1 MPNGLFL
8 TFHQENRPLSLAL
21 RQRFLRPLLDGV
33 QRISEEQAAAP
44 TADIVAA
51 LVESVR
57 VEPPRLDGQRRAETT
72 EGEWRPAAEAGT
84 RLPTLRYR
92 VAVEVDG
99 DAALL
104 ETWPDAHNGQLVP
117 VDAGLGEWWTPARRA
132 PGQYDYAEQL
142 RHHEALLA
150 QDKYTLGRP
159 ADDAPH
165 ALYAFV
171 DLTEQDRLDVR
182 DGLRNPKQELDDAIA
197 RIRPIVE
204 AIAQQTAAFF
214 DHELPDTLTE
224 HVDRHRERL
233 GAHRAVLDILSWPD
247 GWKYPPPVVEPA
259 AGAGGP
265 GQPPADTRPSVKDE
279 LALGRPSRMAD
290 ASFADVLRTVR
301 VWADA
306 VERHPRAYRH
316 LDEDPISD
324 LLAATL
330 NAALPGAQ
338 REVFTRKG
346 KSDILVR
353 GDVLSTGAAPAVV
366 FVCECKKW
374 HGREKAT
381 QALDQLFGYVGVND
395 VGAVLLFYVPLA
407 NPSRA
412 RDEALAILTG
422 REDFSGQDEPVV
434 AGWPLLRYAREGRVV
449 SVCVAFVD
457 LPDLDE
463 TPRDDPAGPAA

>member
-1 MPNGLFL
+1 VSNGLFL
-8 TFHQENRPLSLAL
+8 TFHQKNRPLSLAL
-21 RQRFLRPLLDGV
+21 RQRFLRPLMDAV
-33 QRISEEQAAAP
+33 QRCGEEEMAAP
-44 TADIVAA
+44 TVDIVAA
-51 LVESVR
+51 LIAPVR
-57 VEPPRLDGQRRAETT
+57 VEPPRLGGQRRAEPT

-104 ETWPDAHNGQLVP
+104 ETWPDAHDGHLVP
-117 VDAGLGEWWTPARRA
+117 VDAGLGEWWTPARHA
-132 PGQYDYAEQL
+132 PGQYDHAEQM
-142 RHHEALLA
+142 RRHEALLS
-150 QDKYTLGRP
+150 QDRYTLGR
-159 ADDAPH
+159 DDASQ
-165 ALYAFV
+165 ALYVFV

-182 DGLRNPKQELDDAIA
+182 DGLRDPKQELDDAIA
-197 RIRPIVE
+197 RVRPIVE

-214 DHELPDTLTE
+214 DNELPKTLAE
-224 HVDRHRERL
+224 HVDRQRERL
-233 GAHRAVLDILSWPD
+233 GAHRAVLDSLSWPD

-259 AGAGGP
+259 ADAGGP
-265 GQPPADTRPSVKDE
+265 GQSAADTLPPTAKDE

-290 ASFADVLRTVR
+290 ASFADVLRTIR

-306 VERHPRAYRH
+306 VERHPRAYRD

-353 GDVLSTGAAPAVV
+353 GDVMSIGAAPAAV

-374 HGREKAT
+374 HGKEKAN

-407 NPSRA
+407 NPAKA
-412 RDEALAILTG
+412 RDEALAILTS
-422 REDFSGQDEPVV
+422 RDDFAGQITSVV
-434 AGWPLLRYAREGRVV
+434 DGWALLRYVRDGRDVT
-449 SVCVAFVD
+449 VCVAFVD
-457 LPDLDE
+457 LPDLDKI
-463 TPRDDPAGPAA
+463 PRDDPAG